1 MVNIDSNQSWWGADA
16 RRRRDDL
23 ARKLHARR
31 QSAAATIIAIA
42 HLSPLVEVAES
53 TSHEGRKIGPPQEGV
68 EALDKA
74 EDI

>member
-1 MVNIDSNQSWWGADA
+1 MVNIDSNQSGWGADA

-53 TSHEGRKIGPPQEGV
+53 TSHEGRNIGPPQEGV

>member
-1 MVNIDSNQSWWGADA
+1 MVTTDSNQFRWGADA

-31 QSAAATIIAIA
+31 RFAAALIIAIA
-42 HLSPLVEVAES
+42 LLSHLAELAES
-53 TSHEGRKIGPPQEGV
+53 TSHEGQHIGPSQEGV

-74 EDI
+74 EDF

>member
-1 MVNIDSNQSWWGADA
+1 MVNTDSNQSRWGADA

-31 QSAAATIIAIA
+31 QIAAALIIAIA
-42 HLSPLVEVAES
+42 LLSPLAEVAES
-53 TSHEGRKIGPPQEGV
+53 ISHEGQDVSPPQEGV

-74 EDI
+74 EDF

>member
-1 MVNIDSNQSWWGADA
+1 MVTTDSDQFRWGADA
-16 RRRRDDL
+16 WRWREDF

-42 HLSPLVEVAES
+42 HLSPLVEVVES
-53 TSHEGRKIGPPQEGV
+53 TSQEGRNIGPPQEGV